1 MSNNKIRKI
10 CDQITALENEL
21 STAVEEQRGRL
32 RYQLKGKRVV
42 FEREAEEVHQLAKL
56 GVLRWFMTVRPQNY
70 FTMPIIY
77 GLAIP
82 LLFLDLCISL
92 YQLTCF
98 PVYRISKVRRAD
110 YLVLDH
116 QHLAYLN
123 IIEKCTACI
132 AHMLS
137 GCSPTHAKSRHAP
150 KNIFARSS
158 MHAKSSTHIRAMN
171 VFWIMVRQITSKE
184 NSKKFA
190 PSLPRKR
197 GKQANGKMAARKM
210 KVTQL
215 GNFTF
220 TKRENDLRQR

>member
-1 MSNNKIRKI
+1 MRKS
-10 CDQITALENEL
+10 QATALENEL

-82 LLFLDLCISL
+82 LLFLDLCISF

-123 IIEKCTACI
+123 IIEKMHCMYCSYAVRLLAYAREITARTEEYFCPI
-132 AHMLS
+132 KH
-137 GCSPTHAKSRHAP
+137 
-150 KNIFARSS
+150 
-158 MHAKSSTHIRAMN
+158 
-171 VFWIMVRQITSKE
+171 
-184 NSKKFA
+184 
-190 PSLPRKR
+190 
-197 GKQANGKMAARKM
+197 ARKI
-210 KVTQL
+210 L
-215 GNFTF
+215 NAHSRYERFLDYGEADNFQGKLEEIRTELAKEAGQAG
-220 TKRENDLRQR
+220 KRQNGGSQNESNPTR

>member
-82 LLFLDLCISL
+82 LLFLDLCISF

-123 IIEKCTACI
+123 IIEKMHCMYCSYAVRLLAYAREITARTEEYFCPI
-132 AHMLS
+132 KH
-137 GCSPTHAKSRHAP
+137 
-150 KNIFARSS
+150 
-158 MHAKSSTHIRAMN
+158 
-171 VFWIMVRQITSKE
+171 
-184 NSKKFA
+184 
-190 PSLPRKR
+190 
-197 GKQANGKMAARKM
+197 ARKILNAHSRYERFM
-210 KVTQL
+210 DY
-215 GNFTF
+215 GEADNFQGKLEEIRTELAKEAGQAG
-220 TKRENDLRQR
+220 KRQNGGSQNESNPTR